1 MLGFVSGTASL
12 TKKRGGRSAQACGSA
27 VTRLRL
33 QAGEPQPVLAKGRLP
48 SVTAFAAAVLLAA
61 ATHSAVLEPVQALTA
76 QDVRQLSYEQVKGTG
91 LANRCPEVV
100 SSKGKIS
107 LDKTKKYKV
116 VDLCLEPK
124 QFLVEEEVGRRRGES
139 KREFV
144 DTKLMTRAT
153 YTLANI
159 EGELVNENGT
169 WKFIEK
175 DGMDYAATTVQI
187 PGGERVPFLFS
198 IKKLVASLNNADDGI
213 STSTELGGEFKVPSY
228 RTGMFLDPK
237 GRGMANGYDMAV
249 ALPALEADGAVG
261 QEVLRKENDKVF
273 QETSGRIELAVNKVD
288 PTSNEPYRGKR
299 VEALNQDEEF
309 KSALARY
316 VTQSI
321 VHARIVC
328 SHVQCWLHFFRFERL
343 DRLQGTR
350 TLKVNTRYR
359 DSFRTNKF

>member
-1 MLGFVSGTASL
+1 MLGFVSGPASL

-261 QEVLRKENDKVF
+261 QEVLRKENDKVI

-288 PTSNEPYRGKR
+288 PTRNEIGGVFVSEQLSDTDMGAKEPKKLLLKGVFY
-299 VEALNQDEEF
+299 
-309 KSALARY
+309 
-316 VTQSI
+316 
-321 VHARIVC
+321 ARILP
-328 SHVQCWLHFFRFERL
+328 S
-343 DRLQGTR
+343 D
-350 TLKVNTRYR
+350 
-359 DSFRTNKF
+359 